1 MTKQR
6 ITELVTTFAQ
16 GGGNDDIAGEQIRQA
31 GEPARQALLDLLKD
45 PATDKEHIGPIMMIL
60 HMYFPS
66 PDTYAALERYALTI
80 SDPQERTMFL
90 QILHG
95 AQANDPRK

>member
-6 ITELVTTFAQ
+6 ITELVTTFSQ
-16 GGGNDDIAGEQIRQA
+16 GRGNDDVAGEQIREA
-31 GEPARQALLDLLKD
+31 GEPARQALLELLRD
-45 PATDKEHIGPIMMIL
+45 RATDKEHVPTIMMIL

-66 PDTYAALERYALTI
+66 PDTYAALEQYASTI
-80 SDPQERTMFL
+80 SDPHERTMFL